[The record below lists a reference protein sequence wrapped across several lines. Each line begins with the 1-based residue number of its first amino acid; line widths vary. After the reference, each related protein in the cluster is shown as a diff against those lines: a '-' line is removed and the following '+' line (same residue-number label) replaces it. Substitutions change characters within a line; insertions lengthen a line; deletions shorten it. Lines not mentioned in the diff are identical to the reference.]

1 LVVTKHIGR
10 GTMKRLGTVA
20 LVLVGFTAGIVFVYS
35 CGGGSSSQG
44 ESLTWPSPV
53 AATGQIASYGD
64 SDDGAHEAGVV
75 WPDPRFTDNGD
86 GTVTDNLTGLFWLK
100 NANCFGNTIWSSALT
115 AANQMASGS
124 CGLMDGSAVGDW
136 RLPNVNEFLSL
147 VDYGRYSPAVP
158 SGHPFTGLQSNYYH
172 SSTTLAAQ
180 ITFAWLVS
188 FDTGYTHQTGKTDN
202 FYVWAVRDS
211 I

>member
-1 LVVTKHIGR
+1 
-10 GTMKRLGTVA
+10 M
-20 LVLVGFTAGIVFVYS
+20 VFVYS
-35 CGGGSSSQG
+35 CGGGSSSQSG
-44 ESLTWPSPV
+44 GLTWPSPV
-53 AATGQIASYGD
+53 AATGQSSSYAN
-64 SDDGAHEAGVV
+64 SDDGALQAGAA
-75 WPDPRFTDNGD
+75 WPNPRFTDNID
-86 GTVTDNLTGLFWLK
+86 GTVTDNLTGLVWLQD
-100 NANCFGNTIWSSALT
+100 ANCFGTTNWSSALT
-115 AANQMASGS
+115 AANQIASGS
-124 CGLMDGSAVGDW
+124 CGLTDGSAVGDW

-158 SGHPFTGLQSNYYH
+158 SGHPFTGLQNNYYH